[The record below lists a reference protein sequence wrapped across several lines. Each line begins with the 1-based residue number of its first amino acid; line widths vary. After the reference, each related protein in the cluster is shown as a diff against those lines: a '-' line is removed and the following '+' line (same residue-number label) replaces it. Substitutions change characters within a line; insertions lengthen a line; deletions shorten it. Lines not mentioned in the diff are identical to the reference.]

1 MAAEF
6 CLAPRADETLWS
18 WVQRTRN
25 SESTCFKHKIIA
37 SGILRRTQVP
47 GIAWLRNDP
56 RTTAGF
62 DLDFGMESS
71 EISDLFSV
79 LGAESKTGLVER
91 FKPEQDWTVPYA
103 ARKAYCRLCIAEGLC
118 HGSPYWKKSWAY
130 VLCPICTKHIQ
141 PLSQIDSPAGDRAWT
156 AYRDVRTKFWKS
168 VLSAPSIHGQR
179 SGLLFELISKHGL
192 RVQGLLNDA
201 HLCDEVDIP
210 CRNRK
215 VMSSDVLLIAK
226 FLMKMF
232 LFVCIPDERP
242 GIANHLFRNYRR
254 HEYTYYKSH
263 TWANK
268 FEIGVLNAAP
278 FERAISL
285 VLIGIVLG
293 MLSPDEWMLLYAV
306 AYNMKYDFPHKIE
319 ELAFLSCM
327 VDSRESY
334 EHCRAQLYGLSA
346 DGADLIKDY
355 LNAFEKKCISS
366 GFSSRHAGLG
376 SASLYLKWVAKY

>member
-1 MAAEF
+1 MTGEF
-6 CLAPRADETLWS
+6 CLAPRGDETLWS

-25 SESTCFKHKIIA
+25 GESTYFKHKIIA
-37 SGILRRTQVP
+37 SGILKGIQVP
-47 GIAWLRNDP
+47 GISWLRNDP
-56 RTTAGF
+56 RTTADF
-62 DLDFGMESS
+62 DLDFGMESC
-71 EISDLFSV
+71 EVLDLFSV
-79 LGAESKTGLVER
+79 LGAESRAGLMER
-91 FKPEQDWTVPYA
+91 FKPDQDWTIPYA
-103 ARKAYCRLCIAEGLC
+103 ARTAFCRHCITESLTQ
-118 HGSPYWKKSWAY
+118 GSPYWKKSWAY
-130 VLCPICTKHIQ
+130 VLCPICSKHLQ
-141 PLSQIDSPAGDRAWT
+141 PLSQIESPVGDRAWA
-156 AYRDVRTKFWKS
+156 AYRDVRKKFWKN
-168 VLSAPSIHGQR
+168 VLSAPSIHTGR
-179 SGLLFELISKHGL
+179 SGLLLELISKYGY
-192 RVQGLLNDA
+192 RVQNFLNDA
-201 HLCDEVDIP
+201 HLFKEVVVP
-210 CRNRK
+210 RRNRK
-215 VMSSDVLLIAK
+215 ANSSDILLISK

-232 LFVCIPDERP
+232 LFVCIPDDRP

-254 HEYTYYKSH
+254 HEYTYYKWH

-355 LNAFEKKCISS
+355 LNAFEKKCISF

-376 SASLYLKWVAKY
+376 SASLFLKWVAKY